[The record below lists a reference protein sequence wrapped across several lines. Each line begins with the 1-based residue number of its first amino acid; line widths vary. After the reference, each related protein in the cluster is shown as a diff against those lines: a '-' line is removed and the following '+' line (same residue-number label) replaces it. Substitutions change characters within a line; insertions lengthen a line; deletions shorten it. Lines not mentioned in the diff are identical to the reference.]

1 MALRPF
7 NSVAGITVGS
17 DPQTTVILANGD
29 ITTTNLTANGVSNLG
44 PVGNVRITGG
54 SSGQAIVTDGSGN
67 LTFGDV
73 GGNSTAPM
81 PYFIPNGESFTV
93 PLNFQ
98 GLFSQPIDIEGEL
111 EIDGILIEVGTAINA
126 TSSQVLFDSGGVIT
140 GNLGF
145 TFDQS
150 SGNVNLPGNVILTG
164 NLLPSANITYD
175 LGSTTQRWRDLYLAN
190 NTIYLGNST
199 ISGAN
204 GNITL
209 TNATGGA
216 LIVAGN
222 STVSTIENGNSNI
235 SINANANI
243 TVSIN
248 GTSNVAVFSSNTF
261 NVNGN
266 VVANGVKTDNLYYA
280 NGNPWDLQQ
289 PAGSNTQIQFNNSS
303 EFGASANLTF
313 NSSTNILQVTGNI
326 NATEAN
332 VSNTVT
338 ANHLVASQGC
348 VSIST
353 STIQVIGSDAGIFNV
368 SVSNLSI
375 GLVANNI
382 TFGATSSNSTFR
394 GNLISNGFSTTGTVT
409 TNNIKATKI
418 TSNGNS
424 VPVTTATVID
434 SFPIA
439 TYRSAKYTIRAGS
452 DIGYQSIEV
461 LLVHDSINSIVTIY
475 GSLST
480 AGVDLVTLST
490 QIISGNVELNAT
502 ALTANTNINLIGTYV
517 SD

>member
-1 MALRPF
+1 MTLKAF
-7 NSVAGITVGS
+7 NSIQGFSVGD
-17 DPQTTVILANGD
+17 DPQQNIILANGD
-29 ITTTNLTANGVSNLG
+29 ITTVNFTANGVSSLG
-44 PVGNVRITGG
+44 PVGNVKITGG
-54 SSGQAIVTDGSGN
+54 SSGQTIITDGSGN
-67 LTFGDV
+67 LSFTNI
-73 GGNSTAPM
+73 GGNSAAPM
-81 PYFIPNGESFTV
+81 PYFIPSDQSFTV

-111 EIDGILIEVGTAINA
+111 EIDGILIEVGTAVNSI
-126 TSSQVLFDSGGVIT
+126 SSQVLFDSGGEIT
-140 GNLGF
+140 GNSGF

-150 SGNVNLPGNVILTG
+150 SGNLYLPGNVISTG
-164 NLLPSANITYD
+164 NLLPSANIIYD
-175 LGSTTQRWRDLYLAN
+175 LGSPTNRWKDIYLAN

-248 GTSNVAVFSSNTF
+248 GISNVAVFSSDTF

-266 VVANGVKTDNLYYA
+266 VIATGVKTNNLYYA
-280 NGNPWDLQQ
+280 NGSPWDLQQ
-289 PAGSNTQIQFNNSS
+289 PAGSNTQIQFNNSDN
-303 EFGASANLTF
+303 FGASANFTF
-313 NSSTNILQVTGNI
+313 NSDTNLLQVTGNI
-326 NATEAN
+326 NTTNAN

-338 ANHLVASQGC
+338 ANYLVASQGC

-375 GLVANNI
+375 GLVANNL
-382 TFGATSSNSTFR
+382 TFGAVSSNSTFR

-409 TNNIKATKI
+409 TNNINATKI
-418 TSNGNS
+418 TGKGNS
-424 VPVTTATVID
+424 VPVTTDTVID

-439 TYRSAKYTIRAGS
+439 SYRSAKYTIRAGS

-461 LLVHDSINSIVTIY
+461 LLVHDNINSIVTVY

-502 ALTANTNINLIGTYV
+502 ALTANTNVNLIGTYV
-517 SD
+517 PD